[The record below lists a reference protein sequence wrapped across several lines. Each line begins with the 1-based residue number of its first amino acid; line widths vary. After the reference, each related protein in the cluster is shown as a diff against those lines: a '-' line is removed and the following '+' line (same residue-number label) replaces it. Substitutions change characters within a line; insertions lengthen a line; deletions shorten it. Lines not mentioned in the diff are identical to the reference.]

1 MIITDDVWWVIPILV
16 NQCCTNVISTQEIE
30 QLKLQITELKFKMA
44 KAFDEKGETDQKV
57 LGISIEID
65 ELMNQY
71 YRLAGKGM

>member
-1 MIITDDVWWVIPILV
+1 MGRVIPIQL
-16 NQCCTNVISTQEIE
+16 NQCNTDVIAAQEIE
-30 QLKLQITELKFKMA
+30 RIKLQISELKFKMA
-44 KAFDEKGETDQKV
+44 QAFDETGETNQKV

>member
-1 MIITDDVWWVIPILV
+1 M
-16 NQCCTNVISTQEIE
+16 NQCNTDVIAAQEIE
-30 QLKLQITELKFKMA
+30 RIKLQISELKFKMA
-44 KAFDEKGETDQKV
+44 QAFDETGETNQKV